1 MSFYGSQLLDSGVY
15 GSSYLSHKHL
25 KRAMKYGSY
34 MGGASSFVNAP
45 QHYGNYLGGASVV
58 NAPVEYQSYRDVQA
72 QDSFVQAPV
81 EHVSAPAVYSSQH
94 FGGQYAP
101 VEHTMMAA
109 PMVHAPVYASRYHSK
124 GGYRSNHFGK
134 YISSNVY
141 SGASFVNAPQHY
153 GNYLGGASV
162 VNAPVEY
169 QSYRDVQA
177 QDSFVQAPVEHVSAP
192 AVYSSQHFGGQYA
205 PVEHSYGTH
214 SGLVGSS
221 YLSRKHLKRA
231 MKYGSYHNSGLMF

>member
-1 MSFYGSQLLDSGVY
+1 
-15 GSSYLSHKHL
+15 
-25 KRAMKYGSY
+25 MKYGSY
-34 MGGASSFVNAP
+34 LGGASSFVNAP

-81 EHVSAPAVYSSQH
+81 ERVSAPA
-94 FGGQYAP
+94 
-101 VEHTMMAA
+101 
-109 PMVHAPVYASRYHSK
+109 
-124 GGYRSNHFGK
+124 
-134 YISSNVY
+134 
-141 SGASFVNAPQHY
+141 
-153 GNYLGGASV
+153 
-162 VNAPVEY
+162 
-169 QSYRDVQA
+169 
-177 QDSFVQAPVEHVSAP
+177 